1 MGDQDGGHVQCDHSK
16 GKGNPVAH
24 PEMDDALMQKEEWSL
39 DDWVEMYEKVP
50 FNKNQGG
57 PSKELVKYIKA
68 LLPSEPARV
77 FVPLCG
83 KSPDMRWLYERGN
96 TVVGVEGVEMPV
108 KEFFESHSDLKH
120 TVEDVS
126 FGKVYKVGNSFRCW
140 TICRERDGD
149 RQSINTKYPTINPN
163 IHQYPSHHFTILLLP
178 QSHDERLQVYV
189 CDFTQIP
196 KGSLGHFDA
205 GFDWGAYTAIR
216 PADRPKYVEVVKDAM
231 GENFRYF
238 LEVCHD
244 GPPDA
249 LGLPHSISFRTLKL
263 DFGIKSINQSSGVSL
278 NVWVL
283 ATKDISAE
291 WEVDTFFNSFLLL
304 SDKDF

>member
-126 FGKVYKVGNSFRCW
+126 FGKVYK
-140 TICRERDGD
+140 
-149 RQSINTKYPTINPN
+149 
-163 IHQYPSHHFTILLLP
+163 
-178 QSHDERLQVYV
+178 SHDERLQVYV